1 MRVLVI
7 GGGAREHALVWK
19 LAASA
24 STPELFAAPGN
35 AGTAMLATNI
45 PVGADDVEGLL
56 RAAHTNA
63 IDLTV
68 VGPEGPLVAGVVD
81 RFREAGL
88 RIFGPT
94 KSAAMIE
101 GSKAFAKR
109 VMREAGAPTA
119 AFETFADPEDARRYV
134 HEHGVPIVVKADGLA
149 AGKGVVVAQTIEEAL
164 SAIDQMM
171 VGKSLG
177 DAGAEV
183 VIEECLTGQ
192 EVSVFCFTDGK
203 SVTRLVAACDYKRI
217 HDGDRGPNTGGM
229 GGYSPPPWWTDDLE
243 RTIRERCIAPVLAR
257 LAEMGIPYTGVL
269 FGGLMLTD
277 DGPQVIEFNARFG
290 DPEAQLVLTRLEND
304 FVDVVAAVVDGAVSA
319 LDLRMSDTCAVGV
332 VLASEGYPG
341 SYATG
346 KTIAGLDALPSGA
359 LAFLAGVAGSPAV
372 PVTSGGRV
380 LTVVGSGATL
390 AEARGLAY
398 EGASK
403 VSFKGEY
410 HRTDIAAFA
419 R

>member
-24 STPELFAAPGN
+24 SAPELFAAPGN

-109 VMREAGAPTA
+109 IMREAGAPTA
-119 AFETFADPEDARRYV
+119 AFETFTDPEDARRYV
-134 HEHGVPIVVKADGLA
+134 REHGVPIVVKADGLA
-149 AGKGVVVAQTIEEAL
+149 AGKGVVVAQTIDEAL
-164 SAIDQMM
+164 SAIDEMM

-177 DAGAEV
+177 DAGAKV

-257 LAEMGIPYTGVL
+257 LAEVGIPYTGVL

-277 DGPQVIEFNARFG
+277 DGPQVIEFNARLG

-319 LDLRMSDTCAVGV
+319 LDIRTSDRCAVGV

-346 KTIAGLDALPSGA
+346 KSIAGLGALPSGS
-359 LAFLAGVAGSPAV
+359 LAFLAGVAGSSTV

-390 AEARGLAY
+390 AEARDLAY
-398 EGASK
+398 EGASQ
-403 VSFKGEY
+403 VSFEGEY

>member
-1 MRVLVI
+1 MRVLVV

-24 STPELFAAPGN
+24 SAPELFAAPGN

-45 PVGADDVEGLL
+45 PVGADDVDGLL

-134 HEHGVPIVVKADGLA
+134 RQHGVPIVVKADGLA
-149 AGKGVVVAQTIEEAL
+149 AGKGVVVAQTIDEAL
-164 SAIDQMM
+164 SAIDEMM

-177 DAGAEV
+177 NAGAKV

-277 DGPQVIEFNARFG
+277 DGPQVIEFNARLG

-304 FVDVVAAVVDGAVSA
+304 FVEVVAAVVDGAVSA
-319 LDLRMSDTCAVGV
+319 LDLRTSDTCAVGV

-359 LAFLAGVAGSPAV
+359 LAFLAGVAGSPEV

-390 AEARGLAY
+390 AEARGIAY

-403 VSFKGEY
+403 VSFEGEY

>member
-1 MRVLVI
+1 MRVLVV

-24 STPELFAAPGN
+24 SAPELFAAPGN

-45 PVGADDVEGLL
+45 PVGADDVDGLL

-134 HEHGVPIVVKADGLA
+134 RHHGVPIVVKADGLA
-149 AGKGVVVAQTIEEAL
+149 AGKGVVVAQTIDEAL
-164 SAIDQMM
+164 SAIDEMM

-177 DAGAEV
+177 NAGAKV

-277 DGPQVIEFNARFG
+277 DGPQVIEFNARLG

-304 FVDVVAAVVDGAVSA
+304 FVEVVAAVVDGAVSA
-319 LDLRMSDTCAVGV
+319 LDLRTSDTCAVGV

-359 LAFLAGVAGSPAV
+359 LAFLAGVAGSPEV

-390 AEARGLAY
+390 AEARGIAY

-403 VSFKGEY
+403 VSFEGEY